1 VRTFGIIGYPLGH
14 SFSPGYFKNKF
25 EREGI
30 TDASYSAFPL
40 ENIHDFPQLLAQYGP
55 TLRGLNV
62 TIPYKET
69 IIPFLDEITD
79 TAREVGAV
87 NCIAFENGKTIGHNT
102 DAPAFEQSI
111 KPFLENKYE
120 RALVIGT
127 GGASKAVSFVLR
139 KWNMQLFHLTR
150 NPQAA
155 NHLAYGTLTPESM
168 KHFKLIIN
176 TTPLGMWP
184 NEESK
189 PNIPYEG
196 LGSEH
201 FLYDLVYNPEL
212 TAFMAEGKAHG
223 SHVMNGLHMLVLQA
237 EKGWDIWNRSK

>member
-30 TDASYSAFPL
+30 VDATYSAFPIASIQEFPKLL
-40 ENIHDFPQLLAQYGP
+40 EEHSSA
-55 TLRGLNV
+55 LRGLNV
-62 TIPYKET
+62 TIPHKES

-79 TAREVGAV
+79 TARLVGAV

-120 RALVIGT
+120 RALIIGT
-127 GGASKAVSFVLR
+127 GGASKAVAYALK
-139 KWNMQLFHLTR
+139 KWNMQVFFLTR
-150 NPQAA
+150 NPIAQ
-155 NHLAYGTLTPESM
+155 NHLAYGSLPAESM
-168 KHFKLIIN
+168 KHFQLIIN

-184 NEESK
+184 DVDGK
-189 PNIPYEG
+189 PAIPYEG
-196 LGSEH
+196 LGAEH
-201 FLYDLVYNPEL
+201 FLYDLVYNPEV
-212 TAFMAEGKAHG
+212 TAFLSEGQTRG
-223 SHVMNGLHMLVLQA
+223 SHIMNGLKMLHLQA
-237 EKGWDIWNRSK
+237 EIGWNIWNR